1 MCGQQKALWLK
12 EEKGEFAVGP
22 RSIDKPGSGE
32 LLVKIE
38 ATALNPVST
47 IVRAR
52 AHFVLTAIQVD
63 WKIQTYAFSI
73 GVRRHRMVYV
83 PWAWKLTGASQR
95 YPAILGSDSAG
106 VVEELGEGV
115 TGWKKGDRV

>member
-1 MCGQQKALWLK
+1 MSGQQKALWLK

-38 ATALNPVST
+38 ATALNPVSP
-47 IVRAR
+47 IVCAR
-52 AHFVLTAIQVD
+52 AHVVLRVIQVP
-63 WKIQTYAFSI
+63 I

-95 YPAILGSDSAG
+95 YPAVLGSDSAG